1 MNRAEKEQLFQ
12 ERVRSFYAALAN
24 VFMEEKDRIEVPQIK
39 LKRGDDF
46 NEVVAAMMGAEM
58 AIFKQLASDPTF
70 DYADMDMVGFTH
82 MLNRIAI
89 QHFFMQDDEPEDESD
104 DDDDRPTLTMMKDE
118 HAADEESSR
127 RADTCYD

>member
-1 MNRAEKEQLFQ
+1 
-12 ERVRSFYAALAN
+12 
-24 VFMEEKDRIEVPQIK
+24 MEEEDRIEVPQIK
-39 LKRGDDF
+39 LKRGDDL

-58 AIFKQLASDPTF
+58 AIFKQIAGDTTF
-70 DYADMDMVGFTH
+70 DRADMDIVGFTH

-89 QHFFMQDDEPEDESD
+89 QHCFMQDDEPEDESN

-127 RADTCYD
+127 RADTCHD

>member
-1 MNRAEKEQLFQ
+1 MNRVEKEQLFQ
-12 ERVRSFYAALAN
+12 ERVRAFYAALAN

-39 LKRGDDF
+39 LKSGDDF

-58 AIFKQLASDPTF
+58 AILKQLASDPTF
-70 DYADMDMVGFTH
+70 DYTDMDMVGFTH

-89 QHFFMQDDEPEDESD
+89 QHCFMQDDELEDESD